1 MMHSNSKFIANFS
14 KKSAV
19 LHERSKSKTKFEWK
33 KEHEDYFLALL
44 KEFQQDVRTIAIFRH
59 DKTNLHFC

>member
-1 MMHSNSKFIANFS
+1 MVHSNSKFIANFS

-19 LHERSKSKTKFEWK
+19 LHELSKSKTKFEWK

-44 KEFQQDVRTIAIFRH
+44 KEFQQDVRTIAIF
-59 DKTNLHFC
+59 